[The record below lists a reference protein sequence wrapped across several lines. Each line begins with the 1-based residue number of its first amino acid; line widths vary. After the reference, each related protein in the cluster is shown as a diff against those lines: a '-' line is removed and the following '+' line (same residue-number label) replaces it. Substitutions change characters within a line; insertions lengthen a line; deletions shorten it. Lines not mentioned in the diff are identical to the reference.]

1 MGKSWYVC
9 SLRRFG
15 HYESLWNANLCNF
28 NVKVQVKDFMNKF
41 IPIFHCETQISATFC
56 RFCWM
61 TWSGPS
67 ERMKMLG
74 LVPTISWQISQPYS
88 KLLFFWGGE
97 VVRLF
102 PTHQLAPTKIF
113 DIPVPLT
120 RLVNDGCFRISE
132 FFGHEEGVG
141 FLDTV
146 TDKDKLDETSCSN

>member
-88 KLLFFWGGE
+88 KLLFFGGGGGQIISNTSACPHQDFWHSGAPNTVGE
-97 VVRLF
+97 WRLF
-102 PTHQLAPTKIF
+102 SNF
-113 DIPVPLT
+113 WV
-120 RLVNDGCFRISE
+120 FRSWKGGW
-132 FFGHEEGVG
+132 FSWHS
-141 FLDTV
+141 DWQR
-146 TDKDKLDETSCSN
+146 